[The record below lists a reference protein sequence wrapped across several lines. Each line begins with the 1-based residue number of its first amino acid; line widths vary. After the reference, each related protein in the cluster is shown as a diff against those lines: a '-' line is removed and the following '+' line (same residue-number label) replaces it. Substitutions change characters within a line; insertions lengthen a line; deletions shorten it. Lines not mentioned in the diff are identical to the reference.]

1 MTKSFFASR
10 HFVSGVITTA
20 AKSIQQLIFSST
32 LLTQPLNTVSLNA
45 FEGTEPVEG
54 PTNSGF
60 GPLSPNRAPRIN
72 RTGLIA

>member
-1 MTKSFFASR
+1 MTISFFASR
-10 HFVSGVITTA
+10 HVVSSFLTKA
-20 AKSIQQLIFSST
+20 ANSIGQLIFSST

>member
-10 HFVSGVITTA
+10 HFVYGFLTTA
-20 AKSIQQLIFSST
+20 ESAIEQLIFSSS
-32 LLTQPLNTVSLNA
+32 LLTQPLNTVSLHA
-45 FEGTEPVEG
+45 LEGTEG